1 MISEILKKVSFRILV
16 GAVLI
21 FVVTV
26 FYHVISGDLSSTQ
39 DATIILS
46 DSDENTLITMK
57 GNIIFD
63 LEGTLVDSGG
73 TAVSIVFIQEETL
86 KKLSKEYML
95 GIVTNASR
103 SQLEYVLDNT
113 FLGVYFLRSNTVS
126 RDEISSPK
134 ETGESFQY
142 ILDENI
148 HMPSVILGDS
158 DTDRLGSEAIGV
170 PFVSVD
176 TTRLLNNQDVMYTY
190 IEEAISKLQ

>member
-1 MISEILKKVSFRILV
+1 MISVTLKKVSFRILM
-16 GAVLI
+16 GALFI
-21 FVVTV
+21 FFITV
-26 FYHVISGDLSSTQ
+26 FYHVNSGELSSTQ

-46 DSDENTLITMK
+46 DSDENTPITMK

-86 KKLSKEYML
+86 KKLSKEYTL
-95 GIVTNASR
+95 GIVTNATR

-142 ILDENI
+142 ILNENI
-148 HMPSVILGDS
+148 QIPSVILGDS
-158 DTDRLGSEAIGV
+158 DTDRFGSEAIGV
-170 PFVSVD
+170 PFVYVD
-176 TTRLLNNQDVMYTY
+176 TTRLLNNRDIMYTY